1 MSVVFGLGYATP
13 PPLVLLI
20 LTMMIGAGASIGT
33 QVLGIFVFI
42 LVILAIVEIALVGHL
57 LAPRATESVLGP
69 VHTWALAH
77 RTTILLVIFLVAGLL
92 QAAIG
97 VGIL

>member
-20 LTMMIGAGASIGT
+20 LTMMVGAGASIGT
-33 QVLGIFVFI
+33 QILGIVVFI
-42 LVILAIVEIALVGHL
+42 LAILAIIEIALVGHL

-69 VHTWALAH
+69 VHKWAMAH
-77 RTTILLVIFLVAGLL
+77 RTMILLVIFFVAGLL
-92 QAAIG
+92 QMATG
-97 VGIL
+97 VGII